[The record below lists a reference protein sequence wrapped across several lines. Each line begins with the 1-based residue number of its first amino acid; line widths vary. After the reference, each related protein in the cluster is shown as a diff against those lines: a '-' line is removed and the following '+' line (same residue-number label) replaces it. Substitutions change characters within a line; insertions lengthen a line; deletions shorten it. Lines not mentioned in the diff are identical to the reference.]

1 MGVKAS
7 KQVQISIAN
16 DHKLDLLRYLQTSEL
31 AQIIENPHAAHLEP
45 EYLEAK
51 EELLEQLDEVNK
63 ALDILDHYQPVKS
76 GLLDG
81 LFDNR
86 IKLSDKEFVTLSKNQ
101 DKFLDAAV
109 DLYQKAERK
118 ETLDQRN
125 RVLADVI
132 TKSEPLKDIE
142 VDIFGEFK
150 FVSFIPFMV
159 DAERAHHVVDQ
170 ITKVFDEA
178 VVESLKKV
186 GDEYVYVAAVRK
198 SQEKEASDVISS
210 QATVLTF
217 QNEVSGSFYDMYT
230 MAVEES
236 KNNTKEIAEIEHA
249 IATSKV
255 DRTDLY
261 ALKDVIQSHI
271 QILNG
276 LHAFHT
282 ETDSRSY
289 LKVWIDEEN
298 ISSLKRVVSRKFDGS
313 DVIVFDT
320 YSDEAPII
328 MKNTGIIAQFETVT
342 RIMGLPKG
350 NSIDPT
356 PLVAIFFGFMFGLG
370 FSEAGYALLLLAIS
384 GGLLLSPKL
393 KQGVRRLM
401 SVIFLSSIVT
411 LIVGALFG
419 SWFGVVPEDVVASEA
434 LPHMQF
440 LINIGVIP
448 FLQQLQVMNPLDS
461 VVALMGFTVAL
472 GIIHILIGL
481 ILGFVQE
488 ASRGNALGG
497 ALDSLSWLGF
507 IVFGGVVVG
516 AQAGLLGEGVSLIAE
531 PLTIGF
537 YAYVVLMIFAL
548 GRKAGNV
555 FAMLGKGA
563 YDMFFGAIGYLSDA
577 LSYTRLVALGLATGI
592 IAGVIGTLAR
602 LAGEGLVEQGGAA
615 LILGYLLMA
624 TIFVVGHIFNIALN
638 VLGTYINV
646 GRLHFVEFFSKFF
659 ESGGV
664 ELEPM
669 SRSQEYIRIEKN

>member
-16 DHKLDLLRYLQTSEL
+16 DHKLDLLRYLQTSEI
-31 AQIIENPHAAHLEP
+31 AQIIENPQAAHLEP

-63 ALDILDHYQPVKS
+63 ALDTLDHYQPQKS
-76 GLLDG
+76 GLLAG

-86 IKLSDKEFVTLSKNQ
+86 IRLSDKEYATLSKNQ
-101 DKFLDAAV
+101 EKLLTAAV
-109 DLYQKAERK
+109 DLYQKAEQK
-118 ETLDQRN
+118 ETLEQRN
-125 RVLADVI
+125 RTLSDVI

-142 VDIFGEFK
+142 IDIFGDYK
-150 FVSFIPFMV
+150 FVAFVPFMV
-159 DAERAHHVVDQ
+159 DTERAHHVVDQ
-170 ITKVFDEA
+170 ITNVFDDA

-186 GDEYVYVAAVRK
+186 GTEYVYVAAVRK
-198 SQEKEASDVISS
+198 SQEKEATDLIAN

-217 QNEVSGSFYDMYT
+217 RNEISGSFYDMYT
-230 MAVEES
+230 TAVEES
-236 KNNTKEIAEIEHA
+236 KNNTKQIAEIEHA

-289 LKVWIDEEN
+289 LKVWMDDE
-298 ISSLKRVVSRKFDGS
+298 SLTTLKRVVSRKFDGS

-320 YSDEAPII
+320 DSEDAPII

-350 NSIDPT
+350 DSIDPT
-356 PLVAIFFGFMFGLG
+356 PFVAIFFGFMFGLG

-440 LINIGVIP
+440 LINVGVIP

-472 GIIHILIGL
+472 GILHLLIGL
-481 ILGFVQE
+481 VLGFVQE
-488 ASRGNALGG
+488 YSRGNAIGG
-497 ALDSLSWLGF
+497 ALDSLSWFGL
-507 IVFGGVVVG
+507 IIFGGVVVG
-516 AQAGLLGEGVSLIAE
+516 AQTDLLGDGLSMIAE
-531 PLTIGF
+531 PLTIAF
-537 YAYVVLMIFAL
+537 YVYVAAMILVL
-548 GRKAGNV
+548 GRAAGNV
-555 FAMLGKGA
+555 FAMLAKGA
-563 YDMFFGAIGYLSDA
+563 YDMFFGAIGYLSDS

-592 IAGVIGTLAR
+592 IAGVVGTLAR

-624 TIFVVGHIFNIALN
+624 TIFVIGHLFNIALN

-669 SRSQEYIRIEKN
+669 SRSQEYIRIEKK